1 MKVKI
6 VKSSGNP
13 LPDYS
18 THSSAASVI
27 LEQNRQRL
35 KKRVIIGLAVGLIL
49 TGITES
55 RGQEQQGSSD
65 YQYVLI
71 EAVKQ
76 KNLGNL
82 AEAVRLY
89 DLVIKDKPDCDV
101 AYYEV
106 GSIYLATNQLELA
119 RKNLA
124 IAYTLDSDNE
134 WYTVEYLNALGALKE
149 FDEVE
154 KILKEKERKDT
165 DKTEWE
171 YKLAVTYF
179 SMGKTAK
186 AIRILETIEKERGF
200 SEKIT
205 LLKASI
211 YESEEKYDMARE
223 EIEKVMEIFPEA
235 IQFRIAAAELCMK
248 SGDEDAAANYYL
260 NILQVD
266 SLNIFALTNLTDYY
280 RKKEDFKN
288 SFKYLAKSFTSTQI
302 EPKRKIAI
310 LSYYLSDKELVNK
323 YPTELGK
330 VIEVF
335 CDTHPDQ
342 SDIRLLAADF
352 YIQTQDYGKAF
363 GHLKRYLELQKGTF
377 NIYMQAIMLANAAS
391 LDDEVISIADKA
403 LEIYPDSAD
412 IRFFRGLALYQ
423 EEDFESL
430 IKNFESVSPG
440 NFSSTEYASQAKML
454 VAEGYYRMDD
464 YAKSDSIFES
474 LIIDEPDNYM
484 AMNNYSYY
492 LAERGEKLEMAKKW
506 SADVIKN
513 NPENATF
520 LDTFAWVLYKLK
532 SYEEAEKYILN
543 SLNKGG
549 QNDPEVNEH
558 AGDIQMALKSYQVA
572 KSYYMKAIILG
583 GDKEKLEKKIE
594 SVKTGEK

>member
-1 MKVKI
+1 MQGK
-6 VKSSGNP
+6 
-13 LPDYS
+13 
-18 THSSAASVI
+18 
-27 LEQNRQRL
+27 NRQRMKNL
-35 KKRVIIGLAVGLIL
+35 VIIGLVVGLIL
-49 TGITES
+49 SGIAES
-55 RGQEQQGSSD
+55 RGQVQQGSSD

-71 EAVKQ
+71 EGVKQ

-82 AEAVRLY
+82 PEAIRLY
-89 DLVIKDKPDCDV
+89 NLVIKDKPDCDV

-119 RKNLA
+119 RKNLG

-134 WYTVEYLNALGALKE
+134 WYTVEYLNALGALKD

-154 KILKEKERKDT
+154 KILKEKERNAT

-186 AIRILETIEKERGF
+186 AIKILETIEKERGF

-223 EIEKVMEIFPEA
+223 EIEKVMKIFPEA
-235 IQFRIAAAELCMK
+235 IQFRVAAAELCMK
-248 SGDEDAAANYYL
+248 SGDEEAAANYYL
-260 NILQVD
+260 DILQVD

-288 SFKYLAKSFTSTQI
+288 SFKYLAKSFASPQI
-302 EPKRKIAI
+302 EPKRKMAI
-310 LSYYLSDKELVNK
+310 LSYYLSDKELVSK
-323 YPTELGK
+323 YPDELGK

-363 GHLKRYLELQKGTF
+363 VHLKRYLELQKGTF
-377 NIYMQAIMLANAAS
+377 NIYMQTIMLANAAS

-403 LEIYPDSAD
+403 LELYPDSAD

-423 EEDFESL
+423 KEDFESL
-430 IKNFESVSPG
+430 IRNFDGVSPG

-454 VAEGYYRMDD
+454 LAEGYYRTDD

-474 LIIDEPDNYM
+474 LILEEPDNYM

-492 LAERGEKLEMAKKW
+492 LAERGEKLDMAKKW

-543 SLNKGG
+543 ALNKGG

-558 AGDIQMALKSYQVA
+558 AGDIQTALKSYQVA
-572 KSYYMKAIILG
+572 RSYYLKAIILG

-594 SVKTGEK
+594 SVNTGEK